1 MLYLPLEILALPQM
15 NGYLSYSEPSPP
27 FHPKGIGFGNLQL
40 TAISKSLCRVLIPFV
55 IRLREFVNCALVPDL
70 AAFYGISFRLRL
82 PKFTKFRC
90 GSLVG
95 QNSNLFRLCT
105 PSDLLSQ
112 QLATTTRQQ
121 RRRKR

>member
-55 IRLREFVNCALVPDL
+55 IRLREFVNCALVL
-70 AAFYGISFRLRL
+70 TWLLFTGFR
-82 PKFTKFRC
+82 F
-90 GSLVG
+90 V
-95 QNSNLFRLCT
+95 
-105 PSDLLSQ
+105 
-112 QLATTTRQQ
+112 
-121 RRRKR
+121 